1 MKNVLIKMILSA
13 AAAAAASGAN
23 AAVIQSFGDGSA
35 VKTVTNSA
43 SFQANMLLLND
54 YVEDG
59 LLFHYVGTG
68 NNNMCGYEGYD
79 CYDFPT
85 DLSPAFS
92 GNYMATG
99 GTNSYISVRKANG
112 ADFYRI
118 EFAAGS
124 GYLNLNGYWQ
134 TYNDG
139 LRTAA
144 GNFSG
149 PRGTV
154 LGLADAA
161 GFDEVRYFA
170 FSTANKQSGFSA
182 PALDEVSVGVPEPG
196 TLALVAGSLALMGG
210 LRRRRNGQ
218 PGR

>member
-1 MKNVLIKMILSA
+1 MKNVLIKLAVTLATATVATSA
-13 AAAAAASGAN
+13 SAT
-23 AAVIQSFGDGSA
+23 VIQTLGYGTA
-35 VKTVTNSA
+35 VKTITNSA
-43 SFQANMLLLND
+43 SFELNTLLANN

-59 LLFHYVGTG
+59 LRFRWFGTG
-68 NNNMCGYEGYD
+68 NNNGCGYEGFD

-92 GNYMATG
+92 GNYMSTG
-99 GTNSYISVRKANG
+99 GTNSYVSVRMADSS
-112 ADFYRI
+112 DFYRV

-134 TYNDG
+134 TWNNG
-139 LRTAA
+139 LMTAA
-144 GNFSG
+144 GNFSA
-149 PRGTV
+149 PRGAV
-154 LGLADAA
+154 LGLVDLA

-182 PALDEVSVGVPEPG
+182 PAMDEVRVGVPEPG

-210 LRRRRNGQ
+210 VRRRSRRG
-218 PGR
+218 